1 MMMDRTD
8 RVLTA
13 AMAGMFLLGFAGGR
27 FAPLPAIDI
36 GREVSLLLL
45 LLCVAISVALGLVQT
60 WMNKR
65 LVTQFR
71 ALVDDLKQTS
81 KQIRKESGA
90 SR

>member
-1 MMMDRTD
+1 MMDRTD

-27 FAPLPAIDI
+27 FVPLPAIDI
-36 GREVSLLLL
+36 GREVSLLLM

-65 LVTQFR
+65 MATTLRT
-71 ALVDDLKQTS
+71 LGDDLKQT
-81 KQIRKESGA
+81 RRAPDECG
-90 SR
+90 